1 VTDAPDG
8 QPLLLAHTTFNDA
21 VFPVTVNEPLNGA
34 AVTEVALAPEPV
46 WLPTMGLPTTVV
58 RVTFSC
64 TPLRATQL
72 LGARI
77 EVDVNAEL
85 TDVFSGADVYPRSL
99 ETVQPTSVGPGT
111 LQVETR
117 LPMSPFV
124 FTYPRKLGLS
134 LRAQASSDQ
143 DDAW

>member
-1 VTDAPDG
+1 MTDAPEG
-8 QPLLLAHTTFNDA
+8 QPLLLAHTTFNNA
-21 VFPVTVNEPLNGA
+21 VFPFTVNEPIDGA
-34 AVTEVALAPEPV
+34 DVTEVTLSPEPV

-58 RVTFSC
+58 RVTLSC
-64 TPLRATQL
+64 TPKRAAQL
-72 LGARI
+72 LGAGI
-77 EVDVNAEL
+77 EVDVKAEL

-124 FTYPRKLGLS
+124 FSYPRKLELS
-134 LRAQASSDQ
+134 LRAQTSTDHHDAS
-143 DDAW
+143 